1 MRTPGWFRAPELRR
15 KYCDRLGLFNQHVMQ
30 GYEPHDDRL
39 VVPKLPNMSGIAT
52 RHHKGTHKV
61 VKETSRTFK
70 GGASNLPAALREP
83 ASEATLSVCFRD
95 AAKQGPRANAK
106 RMHEYRN
113 GVRRNA
119 MADLVLPRPDCRLTS
134 NPGAGRCP
142 SRRVFHTI
150 PACSPPTGSTIPC
163 IFVRTVSGS
172 CRP

>member
-1 MRTPGWFRAPELRR
+1 MRNTRLVPRAGNFGAKLRQT
-15 KYCDRLGLFNQHVMQ
+15 GLFNQHVMQ

-95 AAKQGPRANAK
+95 AAKQGPRAK
-106 RMHEYRN
+106 RE
-113 GVRRNA
+113 
-119 MADLVLPRPDCRLTS
+119 ADAR
-134 NPGAGRCP
+134 
-142 SRRVFHTI
+142 I
-150 PACSPPTGSTIPC
+150 
-163 IFVRTVSGS
+163 
-172 CRP
+172 